1 MKKPQLT
8 NKKGT
13 MTYKKHEIEDLIEAS
28 SHYLTIELPHDFH
41 KWKEKKLDQFIEDH
55 LWQPFEHE
63 EIDVVWD
70 HISGLARSTRSYI
83 EKQLTKGN
91 YENIKNR

>member
-1 MKKPQLT
+1 MTFNYSHVNRIYRKEIK
-8 NKKGT
+8 
-13 MTYKKHEIEDLIEAS
+13 MTYKKHEREDLVEAS
-28 SHYLTIELPHDFH
+28 NYYLTESLPSNFH

-70 HISGLARSTRSYI
+70 HISDLARSTRFYI
-83 EKQLTKGN
+83 EKQLTKGK
-91 YENIKNR
+91 I